1 VFWEKRQQTIE
12 NKGREGGREEKR
24 AKRRQEGQETTR
36 GPRDDKRWQVLDR
49 KRVARKSTAQ
59 GTLSLEHRNHK
70 GYTPG
75 VSARC
80 KRKGVA
86 EKGICK

>member
-1 VFWEKRQQTIE
+1 VFWEKRQQAIE
-12 NKGREGGREEKR
+12 NKGREGGRK
-24 AKRRQEGQETTR
+24 R

-80 KRKGVA
+80 KRK
-86 EKGICK
+86 ELRKKGFVSE